1 MNVGVLASGSGT
13 NLQALLD
20 AQAAGTLSP
29 ARIVVVGANVPECQ
43 ALKRATKAGVE
54 TFVVDHRS
62 FFRGGAVEAE
72 DREDFRGDSRGDF
85 RESHRESFDRSL
97 TAALRAHQVDL
108 VVLAGFMRILTPV
121 FLAAF
126 PARVINIHPSLLP
139 AFPGVR
145 AQAQAFNHGVKVTGC
160 TVHFVED
167 GVDSGPIIAQAAVPV
182 RDDDDADSLRLRIL
196 TEEHAL
202 LPSAVRAIAEGRV
215 SIDGR
220 RVKLTPVHSCPSSS

>member
-1 MNVGVLASGSGT
+1 MNAMNVGVLASGSGT

-29 ARIVVVGANVPECQ
+29 ARIVVVGANVPGCQ
-43 ALKRATKAGVE
+43 ALQRATKAGVE

-62 FFRGGAVEAE
+62 FVRGEVDAGAA
-72 DREDFRGDSRGDF
+72 DAGDPGRP
-85 RESHRESFDRSL
+85 RESVRESFDHAL
-97 TAALRAHQVDL
+97 AAALRAHQVDL
-108 VVLAGFMRILTPV
+108 VVLAGFMRILTPS

-139 AFPGVR
+139 AFPGMR
-145 AQAQAFNHGVKVTGC
+145 AQAQAFDHGVKVTGC

-182 RDDDDADSLRLRIL
+182 RENDDAESLRLRIL
-196 TEEHAL
+196 TEEHTL
-202 LPSAVRAIAEGRV
+202 LPSTVRAIAQGRV

-220 RVKLTPVHSCPSSS
+220 RVQVTPPKPNPSSS

>member
-29 ARIVVVGANVPECQ
+29 ARVVVVGVNVPRCA
-43 ALKRATKAGVE
+43 ALSRATKAGVE
-54 TFVVDHRS
+54 TFVVDHR
-62 FFRGGAVEAE
+62 
-72 DREDFRGDSRGDF
+72 DFRGDGRTAPADTTD
-85 RESHRESFDRSL
+85 RASFDRAL
-97 TAALRAHQVDL
+97 VAALRQHRVDL
-108 VVLAGFMRILTPV
+108 VVLAGFMRVLTPL

-145 AQAQAFNHGVKVTGC
+145 AQAQAFDHGVKLTGC

-167 GVDSGPIIAQAAVPV
+167 GVDSGPIIAQAAVPM
-182 RDDDDADSLRLRIL
+182 RDDDDAESLRLRIL
-196 TEEHAL
+196 AEEHVL
-202 LPSAVRAIAEGRV
+202 LPAVVRAIAEGRV
-215 SIDGR
+215 TMAGR
-220 RVKLTPVHSCPSSS
+220 RVKVAPPRA